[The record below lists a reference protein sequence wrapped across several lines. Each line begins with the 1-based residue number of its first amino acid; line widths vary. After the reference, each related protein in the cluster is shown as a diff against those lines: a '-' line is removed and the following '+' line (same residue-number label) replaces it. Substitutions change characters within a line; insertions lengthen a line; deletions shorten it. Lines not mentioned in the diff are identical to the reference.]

1 MEVSSYLYQSPY
13 SSPVQ
18 YGKVDT
24 NTQKSEEQQPSDKLS
39 DSSQSAQNAQAS
51 GTSQTTDTTSAAS
64 SSSKLDL
71 YA

>member
-24 NTQKSEEQQPSDKLS
+24 NTQKSEEQPSDKLS